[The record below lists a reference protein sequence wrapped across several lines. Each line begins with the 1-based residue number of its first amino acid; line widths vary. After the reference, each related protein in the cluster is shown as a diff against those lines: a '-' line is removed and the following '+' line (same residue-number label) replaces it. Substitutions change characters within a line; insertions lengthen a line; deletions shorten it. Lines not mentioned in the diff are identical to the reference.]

1 MPENPESRH
10 VLESPLHLRKGFVSS
25 VANTTMGE
33 FIEKPQ
39 LKSLCPAH
47 FYLENPNFLRIRN
60 CEHGAIEQFCPS
72 AALSKVTFFCPA
84 KQLFGLL

>member
-1 MPENPESRH
+1 MPESPESRH

-25 VANTTMGE
+25 LANTTMGE

-47 FYLENPNFLRIRN
+47 FYLENPNFREL
-60 CEHGAIEQFCPS
+60 ATVSTEQLNSS
-72 AALSKVTFFCPA
+72 AH
-84 KQLFGLL
+84 LLH